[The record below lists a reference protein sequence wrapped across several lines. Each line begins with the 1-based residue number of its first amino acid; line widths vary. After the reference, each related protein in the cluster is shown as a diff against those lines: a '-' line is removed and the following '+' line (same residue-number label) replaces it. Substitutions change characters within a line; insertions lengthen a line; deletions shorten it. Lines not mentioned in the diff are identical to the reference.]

1 MHVSLR
7 LYRSLQTVH
16 PKPETRTNLHAP
28 RLPLLP
34 VRCYRLIAWAS
45 AFLLAGCAVVG
56 PPSIRNGRSV
66 YNDAINDTNNQ
77 QLLMAIIRGRYSE
90 NASLLAVNSITA
102 NFSVATSAG
111 IQFGFGNE
119 SNYAGNLVPFSAS
132 AVYEENPT
140 VSYAPVE
147 GQKYLRQLTS
157 PVPLSLLVPL
167 SESAVYPGALFTVL
181 VARVN
186 DLANPLFVPSSSGP
200 DPGFTRFVQLVTQLG
215 QAEVLNWVDE
225 TPRRGGYTVV
235 IHHFSPRYDAE
246 SRELLRL
253 LGLPGPPAAANEVVI
268 PVSQGP
274 GDGAGERIVITTRSV
289 YDLMEIFSAA
299 VDIPPDDIASGAAIN
314 YPPTGILGARL
325 HILRSRTEP
334 ENAYV
339 TVKYHGWWYYIDKT
353 DQPTKQFF
361 QLLTVLWSATIA
373 ETTNRAQKAPI
384 LMLPASR

>member
-7 LYRSLQTVH
+7 LDRRFQTVH
-16 PKPETRTNLHAP
+16 LKPETCTNLHAS
-28 RLPLLP
+28 RLPLPP
-34 VRCYRLIAWAS
+34 VRRDRLIAWVS

-77 QLLMAIIRGRYSE
+77 QLLMTIIRGRYSE
-90 NASLLAVNSITA
+90 SASLLAVNSITA
-102 NFSVATSAG
+102 NFSVSTSAG

-157 PVPLSLLVPL
+157 PVPLSILVPL
-167 SESAVYPGALFTVL
+167 SESAVYPGAILTVL

-186 DLANPLFVPSSSGP
+186 DLANPLFVPSGSGP
-200 DPGFTRFVQLVTQLG
+200 DPGFTRFVELVSQLG

-225 TPRRGGYTVV
+225 TPRGGGYAVV
-235 IHHFSPRYDAE
+235 VHHFSPRYAAE

-253 LGLPGPPAAANEVVI
+253 LGLTEPTGGASEIVI

-274 GDGAGERIVITTRSV
+274 GDGAGERVVITTRSV
-289 YDLMEIFSAA
+289 YDLTQIFSAA

-314 YPPTGILGARL
+314 YPATGVLGGQL

-339 TVKYHGWWYYIDKT
+339 AVKYHSWWYYIDKT

-361 QLLTVLWSATIA
+361 RLLTMLWSATIA
-373 ETTNRAQKAPI
+373 ETTSKAQKAPI
-384 LMLPASR
+384 LMLPASH

>member
-140 VSYAPVE
+140 VSYAPE
-147 GQKYLRQLTS
+147 IPASANLPRA
-157 PVPLSLLVPL
+157 LV
-167 SESAVYPGALFTVL
+167 
-181 VARVN
+181 
-186 DLANPLFVPSSSGP
+186 
-200 DPGFTRFVQLVTQLG
+200 
-215 QAEVLNWVDE
+215 
-225 TPRRGGYTVV
+225 
-235 IHHFSPRYDAE
+235 
-246 SRELLRL
+246 
-253 LGLPGPPAAANEVVI
+253 
-268 PVSQGP
+268 
-274 GDGAGERIVITTRSV
+274 
-289 YDLMEIFSAA
+289 
-299 VDIPPDDIASGAAIN
+299 ASGAAERVR
-314 YPPTGILGARL
+314 GLSGCAL
-325 HILRSRTEP
+325 H
-334 ENAYV
+334 
-339 TVKYHGWWYYIDKT
+339 
-353 DQPTKQFF
+353 
-361 QLLTVLWSATIA
+361 
-373 ETTNRAQKAPI
+373 RAGRPGE
-384 LMLPASR
+384 